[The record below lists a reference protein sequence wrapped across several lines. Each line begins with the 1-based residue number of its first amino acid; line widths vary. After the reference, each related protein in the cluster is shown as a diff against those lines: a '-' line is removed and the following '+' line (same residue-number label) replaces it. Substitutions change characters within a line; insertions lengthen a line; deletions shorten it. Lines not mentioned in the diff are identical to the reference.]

1 MGAKVGT
8 LVLYTLT
15 ADDAQAI
22 NRRRDDYSA
31 FRSRATHEVA
41 GESGRNGHQGHFG
54 NSASEGQQ
62 YAGVIVRVFDPSTTT
77 ANLQVH
83 LDGNDTYWAASRQ
96 LGDGPG
102 HYQHVDA

>member
-1 MGAKVGT
+1 MGAKVGSH
-8 LVLYTLT
+8 VLYTLT

-31 FRSRATHEVA
+31 FRRQASHEVV

-62 YAGVIVRVFDPSTTT
+62 YPAIIVRVFDPSTTT

-83 LDGNDTYWAASRQ
+83 LDGNDTYWATSRQ
-96 LGDGPG
+96 LGEGPG
-102 HYQHVDA
+102 HYQNAEN